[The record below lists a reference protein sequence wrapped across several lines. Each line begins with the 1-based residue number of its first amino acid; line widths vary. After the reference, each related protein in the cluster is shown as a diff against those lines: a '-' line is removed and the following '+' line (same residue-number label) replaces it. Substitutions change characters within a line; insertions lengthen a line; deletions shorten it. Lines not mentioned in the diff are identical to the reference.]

1 MKLSLIKQIFNVDKY
16 ILAIS
21 PSKSIIIG
29 FYEVMKCYS
38 ETPPLFSC
46 FSSFVN
52 DENSTIFLTLEYLKT
67 VLTYIVVTAHF
78 RNLRSKR
85 IMWVMI
91 LVMKLSKISK
101 SLNAR
106 KVENEFIFTPFFKPK
121 NQAQFI

>member
-1 MKLSLIKQIFNVDKY
+1 MDKRTDNAKPRVALRLKMFMVLI
-16 ILAIS
+16 LMIS
-21 PSKSIIIG
+21 FSIIHIKIG
-29 FYEVMKCYS
+29 ISQKC
-38 ETPPLFSC
+38 FD
-46 FSSFVN
+46 FQR
-52 DENSTIFLTLEYLKT
+52 
-67 VLTYIVVTAHF
+67 VVTAHF

-101 SLNAR
+101 SLNAK

>member
-1 MKLSLIKQIFNVDKY
+1 MPILMISFPIIRIKIG
-16 ILAIS
+16 IS
-21 PSKSIIIG
+21 QNC
-29 FYEVMKCYS
+29 FDLQTCY
-38 ETPPLFSC
+38 T
-46 FSSFVN
+46 
-52 DENSTIFLTLEYLKT
+52 
-67 VLTYIVVTAHF
+67 HF